1 VKLSVIKTKALKE
14 RLKVQVWNL
23 GVIEPH
29 EEGHGHA
36 VDRATHDPWLQQKL
50 QIVMRWKTGKVISYS
65 WIIRYKL
72 SRFLPSEMTGSLPFA
87 QSFYKNIDLFYS

>member
-1 VKLSVIKTKALKE
+1 MKLSVIKTKALKE

-36 VDRATHDPWLQQKL
+36 VDRATHDPHHNWLQQKQ
-50 QIVMRWKTGKVISYS
+50 QIVMR
-65 WIIRYKL
+65 
-72 SRFLPSEMTGSLPFA
+72 
-87 QSFYKNIDLFYS
+87 

>member
-1 VKLSVIKTKALKE
+1 LITFESHILPDSVIKTKALKE

-36 VDRATHDPWLQQKL
+36 VDRATHDPHHNWLQQKL

-65 WIIRYKL
+65 
-72 SRFLPSEMTGSLPFA
+72 
-87 QSFYKNIDLFYS
+87 

>member
-36 VDRATHDPWLQQKL
+36 VDRVTHDPWLQQKL

-65 WIIRYKL
+65 
-72 SRFLPSEMTGSLPFA
+72 
-87 QSFYKNIDLFYS
+87 